1 MDRTRRPNPSS
12 SQKPAPGQKPAH
24 PQKPANPQKPASG
37 ALEQAVEFVRREERR
52 RCAEQLR
59 EVEKHAY
66 FEGKEEGYHE
76 GYKAG
81 YRKGWSEASGD
92 PRLAE
97 FYGQAPDERAWAFGV
112 LHLPTNSS
120 AEAVQKAYKDL
131 ARLMH
136 PDVNPKLGD
145 RLFQDLTRAKQ
156 ILLGDG

>member
-1 MDRTRRPNPSS
+1 MDHPNRRKKSEPSS
-12 SQKPAPGQKPAH
+12 QAPSNAV
-24 PQKPANPQKPASG
+24 
-37 ALEQAVEFVRREERR
+37 EQAVEFVRREERR

-97 FYGQAPDERAWAFGV
+97 LYGQAPDERAWALGV
-112 LHLPTNSS
+112 LHLPTN
-120 AEAVQKAYKDL
+120 AKADEVQKAYKDL
-131 ARLMH
+131 ARWLH
-136 PDVNPKLGD
+136 PDVNPKLDD
-145 RLFQDLTRAKQ
+145 RYFRDLGRAKA
-156 ILLGDG
+156 ILLGEG

>member
-1 MDRTRRPNPSS
+1 MDDRTRRP
-12 SQKPAPGQKPAH
+12 KPDSRQQPAQKPAH
-24 PQKPANPQKPASG
+24 PQKSARSDSH

-97 FYGQAPDERAWAFGV
+97 FYGQAPDDRAWAFGV
-112 LHLPTNSS
+112 LHLPTNSG

-145 RLFQDLTRAKQ
+145 RLFQDLTRARQ